1 MKRSGEV
8 GVAIA
13 KERQG
18 VRVLGA
24 WTRYGSI
31 RACLFLEVLAAVS
44 GRPTTSSEIT
54 AMVSLVISPTH
65 PTSSGIQDPVIY
77 INCWIQVKAF
87 HTLRDRLHLPEQAPE
102 SVFVFAS

>member
-8 GVAIA
+8 GFAIA

-18 VRVLGA
+18 VGCLVGA
-24 WTRYGSI
+24 WMRI
-31 RACLFLEVLAAVS
+31 RARLFSEVL
-44 GRPTTSSEIT
+44 II

-77 INCWIQVKAF
+77 INCWTQVKAF

-102 SVFVFAS
+102 SVFLCTT